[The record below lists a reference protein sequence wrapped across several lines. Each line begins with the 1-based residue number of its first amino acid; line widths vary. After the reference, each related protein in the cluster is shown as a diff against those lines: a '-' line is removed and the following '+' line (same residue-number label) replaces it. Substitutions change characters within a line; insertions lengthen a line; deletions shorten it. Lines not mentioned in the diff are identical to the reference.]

1 MRLHIEHTTSYT
13 YRRPVTFHRHR
24 LVLRP
29 HEGHDLRIER
39 MRLELS
45 PAYRLRWIRDVFGN
59 SIALVDWLEPA
70 DRLTIVNEIVLER
83 TAPFPSQDAGDP
95 WNVAYPPRYDP
106 VESAVTSVY
115 TAPSYPDDVR
125 LVQSWLH
132 DTFVPD
138 AADAEASML
147 TLCQVIHRTFRY
159 ARRAEKG
166 VQSPGETLKLRTG
179 SCRDLAT
186 LMMDAARA
194 AGVASRFV
202 SGYVHGTASLAGHAS
217 THAWTEIY
225 LPTLGWRGFDPT
237 TGDVVAMRHIATG
250 VSSHPRG
257 VMPIT
262 GSFTG
267 ASNDYEGMQ
276 ATVTTRLLPEP
287 SMADATL

>member
-29 HEGHDLRIER
+29 REGHDLRIER

-59 SIALVDWLEPA
+59 SIALVDWMEPA

-83 TAPFPSQDAGDP
+83 TAPFPSQEPGDP
-95 WNVAYPPRYDP
+95 WEVAFPPRYDP
-106 VESAVTSVY
+106 LESAVTAVY
-115 TAPSYPDDVR
+115 SAPSYPDDVR
-125 LVQSWLH
+125 AVQAWLRGA
-132 DTFVPD
+132 FAAD
-138 AADAEASML
+138 ATDAEASLL
-147 TLCQVIHRTFRY
+147 TLCQLVHQAFQY
-159 ARRAEKG
+159 ARRPEKG
-166 VQSPGETLKLRTG
+166 VQRPAQTLETRAG

-186 LMMDAARA
+186 LMMEAARS

-202 SGYVHGTASLAGHAS
+202 SGYLHGSASVEGRAS
-217 THAWTEIY
+217 THAWTEVY

-237 TGDVVAMRHIATG
+237 IGAAVGMNHIVTG

-257 VMPIT
+257 VMPVS

-276 ATVTTRLLPEP
+276 AMVRTRLLSEP
-287 SMADATL
+287 SMVEAHG

>member
-70 DRLTIVNEIVLER
+70 DRLTVVNEIVLER
-83 TAPFPSQDAGDP
+83 TAPFPSQDVGDP
-95 WNVAYPPRYDP
+95 WQVAYPPHYDP
-106 VESAVTSVY
+106 LESAVTSVY

-132 DTFVPD
+132 DAFVPD
-138 AADAEASML
+138 ATDAEASML
-147 TLCQVIHRTFRY
+147 TLCRLIHRTFRY
-159 ARRAEKG
+159 TRRTEKG
-166 VQSPGETLKLRTG
+166 VQAPGKTLELRTG

-194 AGVASRFV
+194 SGVASRFV
-202 SGYVHGTASLAGHAS
+202 SGYVHGTASMAGHAS

-237 TGDVVAMRHIATG
+237 TGDVVAMHHIATG

-257 VMPIT
+257 VMPIS

-267 ASNDYEGMQ
+267 AGDDYEGMQ
-276 ATVTTRLLPEP
+276 ATVKTRLLTEP
-287 SMADATL
+287 SMADAPR

>member
-1 MRLHIEHTTSYT
+1 MRLRIEHTTSYA

-70 DRLTIVNEIVLER
+70 DRLTVVNEIVLER

-95 WNVAYPPRYDP
+95 WRVAFPPRYDP
-106 VESAVTSVY
+106 LESAVTAVY

-125 LVQSWLH
+125 QVQSWLR
-132 DTFVPD
+132 DAFVAED
-138 AADAEASML
+138 GDAEASML
-147 TLCQVIHRTFRY
+147 TLCQLIHRSFRY
-159 ARRAEKG
+159 TRRAEKG
-166 VQSPGETLKLRTG
+166 VQAPGNTLELRSG

-186 LMMDAARA
+186 LMMDAARTL
-194 AGVASRFV
+194 GVASRFV
-202 SGYVHGTASLAGHAS
+202 SGYLHGAASMAGHAS

-237 TGDVVAMRHIATG
+237 IGDVVAMGHIATG

-257 VMPIT
+257 VMPIS

-267 ASNDYEGMQ
+267 AGGDYEGMQ
-276 ATVTTRLLPEP
+276 ATVRTHLLTGPSVETARL
-287 SMADATL
+287 